1 MEETKVSKREWVKTA
16 AIIFLAILLV
26 LTFFSNTIMNATLPE
41 VAAQQIE
48 GGTINAKIRGSGT
61 VGANETYDVTINQ
74 TRKIASVL
82 VKVGQS
88 VNAGDTLFLLEAQ
101 ESDEVKAAQDELD
114 QLELSYEKS
123 LIDAGNNSAKENHEV
138 QKARDA
144 YNEAL
149 AIYHQY
155 STMDATR
162 LASEQAKADAAQ
174 KAAQANYDSLQEQ
187 YTTASSDKTYT
198 DAQAA
203 VTEQTANI
211 KNYESQVEDYDT
223 QIKDLD
229 NGASTTLSIQR
240 QIDDKKTEL
249 AQANSDLS
257 RDNVLYQTDYE
268 ALKGFVREV
277 NPSADDTLVE
287 NTAAAW
293 AKDTAT
299 LASELIKK
307 YPDLAENDPDSTVS
321 SSDGGG
327 GTTAFASKTKAEVK
341 AKKWA
346 LAYTTITADNEK
358 IKALQTELD
367 RLNQDYANAQGT
379 VSENRQK
386 LVDKRD
392 EAYRKRNE
400 SQNLLNN
407 AQNIVNQY
415 DNNLKA
421 LKASVDQA
429 KSTLT
434 AAQEAATKL
443 QNASTAA
450 ETVKSTKASL
460 EELLFNQQLGDSS
473 SLDMQAA
480 KETIEKKRKAL
491 EELTA
496 NADELEV
503 TAKVG
508 GVVASIEV
516 TAGNSIGPDTPL
528 AKLNVADR
536 GYTIKISVTAEQAK
550 RVKVGDKADVV
561 NYWGG
566 NVEAVLE
573 NIARDPNTSGNNLLV
588 FKLTGDVDP
597 DTNLTLSIGQ
607 KSASYDA
614 LVPNSAVRTDNNG
627 TFVLALTSKS
637 TPLSTR
643 YTATRVPVQV
653 LAQDDTMSAISGIGA
668 GEFVITTSTK
678 PIEAGTQVK
687 LADNG

>member
-82 VKVGQS
+82 VKVGQT

-149 AIYHQY
+149 ALYHQY
-155 STMDATR
+155 SNMDSSRIATEKAKAEVALKAAQKELEKLQKELTDAKAADEYTNAQADKTKYEAKATELEATVAELEKKYR
-162 LASEQAKADAAQ
+162 AAEEGMSVAQQIEEQNRKIADKTTQISTKSAEIDALKKGAAYQALYSLSDDVDSFMAIYVTDPEALKAAIQNQWPEKEPEKVNELCDDMIKTYNSVLVAQNELDTLQNELAVLNKELANLKTQQDAYTNKQELFNQWHAANLEYEQAKYNMSAADNIIR
-174 KAAQANYDSLQEQ
+174 NYENGFKSLQVAIDGKQDEIDNQ
-187 YTTASSDKTYT
+187 QTQVDNLTNASS
-198 DAQAA
+198 
-203 VTEQTANI
+203 
-211 KNYESQVEDYDT
+211 
-223 QIKDLD
+223 
-229 NGASTTLSIQR
+229 
-240 QIDDKKTEL
+240 
-249 AQANSDLS
+249 
-257 RDNVLYQTDYE
+257 
-268 ALKGFVREV
+268 
-277 NPSADDTLVE
+277 
-287 NTAAAW
+287 
-293 AKDTAT
+293 
-299 LASELIKK
+299 
-307 YPDLAENDPDSTVS
+307 
-321 SSDGGG
+321 
-327 GTTAFASKTKAEVK
+327 
-341 AKKWA
+341 
-346 LAYTTITADNEK
+346 
-358 IKALQTELD
+358 
-367 RLNQDYANAQGT
+367 
-379 VSENRQK
+379 
-386 LVDKRD
+386 
-392 EAYRKRNE
+392 
-400 SQNLLNN
+400 
-407 AQNIVNQY
+407 
-415 DNNLKA
+415 
-421 LKASVDQA
+421 
-429 KSTLT
+429 
-434 AAQEAATKL
+434 
-443 QNASTAA
+443 AA
-450 ETVKSTKASL
+450 ETVKSTKQAL
-460 EELLFNQQLGDSS
+460 EELVFQQNLGDSS
-473 SLDMQAA
+473 YLDMQAA

-653 LAQDDTMSAISGIGA
+653 LAQDDTMSAVSGIGA

>member
-149 AIYHQY
+149 ALYHQY
-155 STMDATR
+155 STVDASQ
-162 LASEQAKADAAQ
+162 LA
-174 KAAQANYDSLQEQ
+174 
-187 YTTASSDKTYT
+187 
-198 DAQAA
+198 
-203 VTEQTANI
+203 
-211 KNYESQVEDYDT
+211 
-223 QIKDLD
+223 
-229 NGASTTLSIQR
+229 
-240 QIDDKKTEL
+240 
-249 AQANSDLS
+249 
-257 RDNVLYQTDYE
+257 
-268 ALKGFVREV
+268 
-277 NPSADDTLVE
+277 
-287 NTAAAW
+287 
-293 AKDTAT
+293 
-299 LASELIKK
+299 
-307 YPDLAENDPDSTVS
+307 AE
-321 SSDGGG
+321 
-327 GTTAFASKTKAEVK
+327 KTKAEQQLTLLQQASKVAQEQYDARTAEKSNLENQASELK
-341 AKKWA
+341 AQTASLRTILDKQGELDAANNTLKQDEIQYINDYNRVLTIA
-346 LAYTTITADNEK
+346 GQDAQVAMSYARYPETLAQKLEDTDLNGVSTTSVNSVSPLTEDDNTGAGTNPSGGTTITTDPRLKRAQEMAKAYITIATDREK
-358 IKALQTELD
+358 VNSLQTEVN
-367 RLNQDYANAQGT
+367 RLVEDTSGVNSVYEANAMYQSTLSGYNQIQQQLATFDAETQGLKQAADAAAQAVT
-379 VSENRQK
+379 DQQAVVQK
-386 LVDKRD
+386 LTD
-392 EAYRKRNE
+392 AG
-400 SQNLLNN
+400 S
-407 AQNIVNQY
+407 
-415 DNNLKA
+415 
-421 LKASVDQA
+421 
-429 KSTLT
+429 
-434 AAQEAATKL
+434 
-443 QNASTAA
+443 AA
-450 ETVKSTKASL
+450 ETVKSTKSAL
-460 EELLFNQQLGDSS
+460 EELLFTQQLGDSS
-473 SLDMQAA
+473 YLDMQAA
-480 KETIEKKRKAL
+480 KENIEKKKEAL
-491 EELTA
+491 AKLTA

-503 TAKVG
+503 KAKVG
-508 GVVASIEV
+508 GVIASIEV

-573 NIARDPNTSGNNLLV
+573 NIARDPNTSGNSLLV

-597 DTNLTLSIGQ
+597 NTNLTLSIGQ

>member
-149 AIYHQY
+149 ALYHQY
-155 STMDATR
+155 STVDASQ
-162 LASEQAKADAAQ
+162 LA
-174 KAAQANYDSLQEQ
+174 
-187 YTTASSDKTYT
+187 
-198 DAQAA
+198 
-203 VTEQTANI
+203 
-211 KNYESQVEDYDT
+211 
-223 QIKDLD
+223 
-229 NGASTTLSIQR
+229 
-240 QIDDKKTEL
+240 
-249 AQANSDLS
+249 
-257 RDNVLYQTDYE
+257 
-268 ALKGFVREV
+268 
-277 NPSADDTLVE
+277 
-287 NTAAAW
+287 
-293 AKDTAT
+293 
-299 LASELIKK
+299 
-307 YPDLAENDPDSTVS
+307 AE
-321 SSDGGG
+321 
-327 GTTAFASKTKAEVK
+327 KTKAEQQLTLLQQASKVAQEQYDARTAEKSNLENQASELK
-341 AKKWA
+341 AQTASLRTILDKQGELDAANNTLKQDEIQYINDYNRVLTIA
-346 LAYTTITADNEK
+346 GQDAQVAMSYARYPETLAQKLEDTDLNGVSTTSVNSVSPLTEDDNTGAGTNPSGGTTITTDPRLKRAQEMAKAYITIATDREK
-358 IKALQTELD
+358 VNSLQTEVN
-367 RLNQDYANAQGT
+367 RLVEDTSGVNSVYEANAMYQSTLSGYNQIQQQLATFDAETQGLKQAADAAAQAVT
-379 VSENRQK
+379 DQQAVVQK
-386 LVDKRD
+386 LTD
-392 EAYRKRNE
+392 AG
-400 SQNLLNN
+400 S
-407 AQNIVNQY
+407 
-415 DNNLKA
+415 
-421 LKASVDQA
+421 
-429 KSTLT
+429 
-434 AAQEAATKL
+434 
-443 QNASTAA
+443 AA
-450 ETVKSTKASL
+450 ETVKSTKSAL
-460 EELLFNQQLGDSS
+460 EELLFTQQLGDSS
-473 SLDMQAA
+473 YLDMQAA
-480 KETIEKKRKAL
+480 KETIEKKKEAL
-491 EELTA
+491 AKLTA

-503 TAKVG
+503 KAKVG
-508 GVVASIEV
+508 GVIASIEV

-597 DTNLTLSIGQ
+597 NTNLTLSIGQ

>member
-88 VNAGDTLFLLEAQ
+88 VNAGDTLFLLESQ

-149 AIYHQY
+149 ALYHQY
-155 STMDATR
+155 STVDASQ
-162 LASEQAKADAAQ
+162 LA
-174 KAAQANYDSLQEQ
+174 
-187 YTTASSDKTYT
+187 
-198 DAQAA
+198 
-203 VTEQTANI
+203 
-211 KNYESQVEDYDT
+211 
-223 QIKDLD
+223 
-229 NGASTTLSIQR
+229 
-240 QIDDKKTEL
+240 
-249 AQANSDLS
+249 
-257 RDNVLYQTDYE
+257 
-268 ALKGFVREV
+268 
-277 NPSADDTLVE
+277 
-287 NTAAAW
+287 
-293 AKDTAT
+293 
-299 LASELIKK
+299 
-307 YPDLAENDPDSTVS
+307 AE
-321 SSDGGG
+321 
-327 GTTAFASKTKAEVK
+327 KTKAEQQLTLLQQASKVAQEQYDARTAEKSNLENQASELK
-341 AKKWA
+341 AQTASLRTILDKQGELDAANNTLKQDEIQYINDYNRVLTIA
-346 LAYTTITADNEK
+346 GQDAQVAMSYARYPETLAQKLEDTDLNGVSTTSVNSVSPLTEDDNTGAGTNPSGGTTITTDPRLKRAQEMAKAYITIATDREK
-358 IKALQTELD
+358 VNSLQTEVN
-367 RLNQDYANAQGT
+367 RLVEDTSGINSVYEANAMYQSTLSGYNQIQQQLATFDAETQGLKQAADAAAQAVT
-379 VSENRQK
+379 DQQAVVQK
-386 LVDKRD
+386 LTD
-392 EAYRKRNE
+392 AG
-400 SQNLLNN
+400 S
-407 AQNIVNQY
+407 
-415 DNNLKA
+415 
-421 LKASVDQA
+421 
-429 KSTLT
+429 
-434 AAQEAATKL
+434 
-443 QNASTAA
+443 AA

-460 EELLFNQQLGDSS
+460 EELLFTQQLGDSS
-473 SLDMQAA
+473 YLDMQAA
-480 KETIEKKRKAL
+480 KENIEKKKEAL
-491 EELTA
+491 AKLTA

-503 TAKVG
+503 KAKVG

-516 TAGNSIGPDTPL
+516 TAGNSIGPDAPL

-597 DTNLTLSIGQ
+597 NTNLTLSIGQ